1 MSEGHIAL
9 VFTMEFI
16 RALTLSLGEIKE
28 PLITSYRLGFLIHH
42 LYQSK
47 QYKTESIDQIKKD
60 YANKKDFNKHLNTLL
75 NEGILDN
82 YRSLPSSVYTLL
94 GRTTDSTEDVCC
106 TIDPF
111 CYVSHLSAMEYHGLS
126 NRLPIKL
133 YLSSPSSKQWT
144 EYAKD
149 KMLKDLKDSYQV
161 YIDNKMPKLLR
172 TEMKKIGKK
181 EIHRFGSLHL
191 GAYKAVQGRTLR
203 VATIGRTFLDMLR
216 NPELCGGINH
226 VLEVYTEHAE
236 AYTRLITDEIEQHGG
251 PIDKVRAGYIF
262 DERLKI
268 KNDIIESWTRHTQR
282 GGSRKLDASSEYI
295 AKWSDKWSLSLNV
308 FE

>member
-1 MSEGHIAL
+1 MVL
-9 VFTMEFI
+9 NMEFI
-16 RALTLSLGEIKE
+16 RALTLSLGEIKD
-28 PLITSYRLGFLIHH
+28 PVITSYRLGLIIHL
-42 LYQSK
+42 LYQTK
-47 QYKTESIDQIKKD
+47 QYKTESIDKIKKD
-60 YANKKDFNKHLNTLL
+60 YADKQDFNRHLHSLL
-75 NEGILDN
+75 NEGILDK

-94 GRTTDSTEDVCC
+94 GRTTHSTEDVCC

-126 NRLPIKL
+126 NRLPVKL
-133 YLSSPSSKQWT
+133 YLSSPSTKKWT

-149 KMLKDLKDSYQV
+149 KMKKDLKDSWQV

-172 TEMKKIGKK
+172 TELKKISKK

-191 GAYKAVQGRTLR
+191 GAYKAVQDRTMR

-236 AYTRLITDEIEQHGG
+236 AYTRLITDEIEQHGTA
-251 PIDKVRAGYIF
+251 IDKVRAGYIF

-268 KNDIIESWTRHTQR
+268 KNNVVESWTSYAQR

-295 AKWSDKWSLSLNV
+295 PKWSDKWSLSLNV